1 MTLVLAGGTAG
12 VRHAGLTRLRA
23 VLIGWVVLYHLD
35 LLLNVSGAWPWAAS
49 LLQHGYLGVDGFFL
63 LSGFALWLGYGDDP
77 PRDGASVRRFWQRRF
92 ARTWPLHAVVLLALG
107 LLVAAVT
114 VADVTINDPGRFE
127 LRDYALQFTLLN
139 GWETTDRHAWN
150 SLSWALSVEWAGYL
164 AFPLLVHGIRRLP
177 AAALPALV
185 GLALAGLGALGAGQ
199 AGLNLTLHLG
209 LARFGLEFILGLALG
224 RLATL
229 GRLPV
234 RALPWIVAAAVS
246 VGLLLRLDVVV
257 AAGLAALVPSL
268 FLCSAPGRETGL
280 LHRLGEA
287 SFGIYICY
295 VFVEAAMVGGLRL
308 LPLGPAGR
316 LLGMLVGLGLAAGVG
331 VLAWRWVELPL
342 QRWVLGWGGRR
353 SSGGRFK
360 PMADDHTGRARIP

>member
-1 MTLVLAGGTAG
+1 MTLAQAGSTAG

-35 LLLNVSGAWPWAAS
+35 LLLKVSGTWPWAAP
-49 LLQHGYLGVDGFFL
+49 LLQRGYLGVDGFFL
-63 LSGFALWLGYGDDP
+63 LSGFALWLGYGADP
-77 PRDGASVRRFWQRRF
+77 PRDGASIRRFWQRRF
-92 ARTWPLHAVVLLALG
+92 ARTWPLHAAVLLALG

-114 VADVTINDPGRFE
+114 AAGVTINDPGRFA
-127 LRDYALQFTLLN
+127 LRDYALQFAMLN

-164 AFPLLVHGIRRLP
+164 AFPLLVQGIRRLP
-177 AAALPALV
+177 VPALPGLV
-185 GLALAGLGALGAGQ
+185 GLGLVGLWALGDGP

-229 GRLPV
+229 GRLPAP
-234 RALPWIVAAAVS
+234 ALPWIAVAAVS
-246 VGLLLRLDVVV
+246 AGLLLRLDMVVV
-257 AAGLAALVPSL
+257 AGLAALVPGL
-268 FLCSAPGRETGL
+268 FLGSVPGREAGL

-295 VFVEAAMVGGLRL
+295 VFVEAAMVGVLRL
-308 LPLGPAGR
+308 LSFGLAGQ

-331 VLAWRWVELPL
+331 LLAWRWVELPL
-342 QRWVLGWGGRR
+342 QRWVLGWGRATDPRR
-353 SSGGRFK
+353 
-360 PMADDHTGRARIP
+360 PVQAV